1 MFIGLFVSL
10 FVYSSIL
17 SICLFMYPSMH
28 LVYPSIHRM
37 QACTYVSVYL
47 RKLICRTLPDTPLL
61 DQLFCAMLPVKIQGL
76 IKLVQ
81 LHSGNK
87 D

>member
-37 QACTYVSVYL
+37 YLSFHSASCLSVVGW
-47 RKLICRTLPDTPLL
+47 TVPDTAA
-61 DQLFCAMLPVKIQGL
+61 DLF
-76 IKLVQ
+76 
-81 LHSGNK
+81 S
-87 D
+87 